1 MLNRYEVLEK
11 GEGIAILAV
20 GSFLTLG
27 EEVAAQL
34 EKKTGRKATLINPRY
49 LTGIDTALLNSLK
62 KDHRQVITLEDG
74 ILSGGFGEKIASF
87 YGSSEM
93 KVYNYGFAK
102 KFLDRYDVDE
112 VLKENHLTAAQ
123 IVEDVLQK

>member
-87 YGSSEM
+87 YGPSEM